1 MYKQNYL
8 FCLGLNFNVFFL
20 IFLCVVDVQIDVSDM
35 TLPELLEDESK
46 VFEETKKELL
56 AEAVEQSSEC
66 MVKVDSS
73 KKTKPARPPLPVC
86 KEVSSEP
93 KTKFKSVR
101 LQSSSHSSTLT
112 FSRILCSHAYD
123 MYVCTSLQEV
133 SKEEPKSPLTA
144 QPPSPVKQSTKGSK
158 KSSPDPQDPK
168 KEVYTYLF
176 ITCIQCMLEF
186 NDDDLYFF

>member
-8 FCLGLNFNVFFL
+8 FWLGLNFNVFFL

-93 KTKFKSVR
+93 KTKLKSVC

-123 MYVCTSLQEV
+123 MYVRM
-133 SKEEPKSPLTA
+133 
-144 QPPSPVKQSTKGSK
+144 
-158 KSSPDPQDPK
+158 
-168 KEVYTYLF
+168 YLF
-176 ITCIQCMLEF
+176 AGGIQRGIKEPPYCTTSFSCKTIYQRKQKILTRPTGS
-186 NDDDLYFF
+186 